1 MQALEGLKVLDLTKW
16 LPGQYCTMFLGDFG
30 SDIIKVE
37 DLEGDATRSFIPL
50 KEPGISYWHLMLN
63 KNKRCITVNLRT
75 KEGKKIVKNLAL
87 EADILVE
94 GFKPGFMKKVG
105 LDYKTLSKANPKLIF
120 CSLTGFGQKG
130 KFNRKPVHDL
140 NVMGL
145 AGMNALD
152 EESKE
157 VCVTDMQVTAIGSGM
172 NGFSG
177 ILLALLARAKT
188 GVGQQVDVS
197 LFNTGV
203 SQEIV
208 SIASHIGS
216 KETGTNKFARTS
228 HYYNVV
234 KCRDGRYLTV
244 GAIEQKFWERMCDL
258 IKHPELKNRRL
269 DFAHT
274 NELKA
279 IIEKEFAKKDL
290 QEWLD
295 ELGDDDICLTP
306 VCTLDEAI
314 ASEVMTESMM
324 LTTKETDLGEVH
336 YVENPIRLSKTPAK
350 NSKRAAKLGEDNEA
364 VLQKMGYSKEEINR
378 LKRDKII

>member
-30 SDIIKVE
+30 ADIIKVE
-37 DLEGDATRSFIPL
+37 DLEGDSTRLFIPL
-50 KEPGISYWHLMLN
+50 KEEGISYWHLMLN
-63 KNKRCITVNLRT
+63 RNKKGITANLRT
-75 KEGKKIVKNLAL
+75 KEGKKIVKKLAL
-87 EADILVE
+87 EADVLVE

-105 LDYKTLSKANPKLIF
+105 LDYKTLAKENPKLIF
-120 CSLTGFGQKG
+120 CSLTGFGQDG

-140 NVMGL
+140 NIMGL

-172 NGFSG
+172 NGLSG
-177 ILLALLARAKT
+177 ILLALLAREKT

-216 KETGTNKFARTS
+216 RETGSNKFARTS

-234 KCRDGRYLTV
+234 KCRDGRYLTI

-258 IKHPELKNRRL
+258 INHPELKNRRL

-274 NELKA
+274 EELKA
-279 IIEKEFAKKDL
+279 IIEKEFLKKDL
-290 QEWLD
+290 QVWLD
-295 ELGDDDICLTP
+295 ELNDDDICITP

-314 ASEVMTESMM
+314 ASEIMIESKM

-336 YVENPIRLSKTPAK
+336 YVKNPIKLSKTPAK
-350 NSKRAAKLGEDNEA
+350 INKRAAKLGEDNEA
-364 VLQKMGYSKEEINR
+364 VLEKMGYSKTEINK
-378 LKRDKII
+378 LKKDGII

>member
-1 MQALEGLKVLDLTKW
+1 MQALEGLKVLDMTKW

-30 SDIIKVE
+30 ADITKVE
-37 DLEGDATRSFIPL
+37 DLDGDATRSFIPL
-50 KEPGISYWHLMLN
+50 KEEGLSYWHLMIN
-63 KNKRCITVNLRT
+63 RNKRCITVNLRT
-75 KEGKKIVKNLAL
+75 EEGKKIVKKLAL

-105 LDYKTLSKANPKLIF
+105 LDYESLAKENPKLIF
-120 CSLTGFGQKG
+120 CSLTGFGQEG

-177 ILLALLARAKT
+177 VLLALLAREKT
-188 GVGQQVDVS
+188 GFGQQVDVS

-216 KETGTNKFARTS
+216 KETGTNKFQRTS

-234 KCRDGRYLTV
+234 KCRDGRYLTI

-258 IKHPELKNRRL
+258 IKHPELKTRRL

-274 NELKA
+274 DELKA
-279 IIEKEFAKKDL
+279 IIESEFLKKDL

-295 ELGDDDICLTP
+295 ELDGEDICLTP
-306 VCTLDEAI
+306 VCTLDEAL
-314 ASEVMTESMM
+314 ASDIMAESRMV
-324 LTTKETDLGEVH
+324 TSKKTDIGQVH
-336 YVENPIRLSKTPAK
+336 YVENPIKLSKTPAK
-350 NSKRAAKLGEDNEA
+350 ANERGSRLGENNDEVLLKLGYSEA
-364 VLQKMGYSKEEINR
+364 EIAR
-378 LKRDKII
+378 LKKDKII